1 MAEFLVI
8 RLQESPQDP
17 VSWIAVDDRGA
28 RRGHP
33 GSGMLEDAAK
43 EIRERSVI
51 VLVPATEALTLFVD
65 IPAKGSRLLTAL
77 PFALEDQLA
86 DDIENLHFAAGRRRE
101 DGSIPVAVVTRKIL
115 ADWLARLAD
124 AGIEADRITPEN
136 HGLARTPNTLSMLVS
151 DDLVMFNDGA
161 KVEFVIPDISPSE
174 ALAATG
180 ILDADS
186 SDNSDNESG
195 DNQKPPSRHLVVYCD
210 AALADQYEKDWALL
224 RHELSS
230 VDVNLLPDGALP
242 RLAVTVASG
251 NGINLLQGRYGAKTE
266 FTALF
271 RPWRYA
277 AIFLL
282 AFCIVGFAG
291 KAANYYR
298 LSVENQALITQFT
311 EEYRRI
317 RPNDTREVVDPVG
330 TVNSLRRSQG
340 TTAAGPQ
347 VFLPSL
353 QQLASAVGSNTAVTI
368 EAISYRA
375 GVVDVRLIAPDI
387 PTLDK
392 IVQAVSASGRF
403 TASMQSAD
411 RSGEQV
417 NSRIQIREAGA

>member
-8 RLQESPQDP
+8 RLRESAEDP
-17 VSWIAVDDRGA
+17 VSWIAVDDRGT

-33 GSGMLEDAAK
+33 GSGMLSDAAR
-43 EIRERSVI
+43 EIRERAVV
-51 VLVPATEALTLFVD
+51 VLVPGTEALTLFAD
-65 IPAKGSRLLTAL
+65 IPAKGSRLLAAL
-77 PFALEDQLA
+77 PFALEDQVA
-86 DDIENLHFAAGRRRE
+86 DDIENLHFAAGTRRD
-101 DGSIPVAVVTRKIL
+101 DGSIPVAVVTREKL
-115 ADWLARLAD
+115 AGWLARLTE
-124 AGIEADRITPEN
+124 AGIEVDRIIPEN
-136 HGLARTPNTLSMLVS
+136 HGLARVPNTLSLLVS

-161 KVEFVIPDISPSE
+161 NVEFAIPDISPSE
-174 ALAATG
+174 ALATTG
-180 ILDADS
+180 ILN
-186 SDNSDNESG
+186 DNSDQSSNDESS
-195 DNQKPPSRHLVVYCD
+195 DDTEAASRHLVVYCD
-210 AALADQYEKDWALL
+210 AAQADRYEKDWALL
-224 RHELSS
+224 RHELTS

-251 NGINLLQGRYGAKTE
+251 SGINLLQGRYGAKTE
-266 FTALF
+266 IATLF

-282 AFCIVGFAG
+282 AFLIVGFAG
-291 KAANYYR
+291 KAVDYYR
-298 LSVENQALITQFT
+298 LSAEHQALMTQFS

-317 RPNDTREVVDPVG
+317 RPNDTREIVDPVG

-340 TTAAGPQ
+340 TMAAGPQ

-353 QQLASAVGSNTAVTI
+353 QQLASAVGADAAVTI

-375 GVVDVRLIAPDI
+375 GVVDVRLTAPDI